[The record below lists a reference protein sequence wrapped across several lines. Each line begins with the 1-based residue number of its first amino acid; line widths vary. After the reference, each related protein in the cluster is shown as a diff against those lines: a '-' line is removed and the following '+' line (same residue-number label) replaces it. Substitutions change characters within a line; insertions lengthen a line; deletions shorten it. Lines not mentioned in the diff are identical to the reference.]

1 MCRSPWS
8 NKYDPPLDDGT
19 VPSGRLRKLEMDAN
33 QAFDTY
39 REMYFES
46 GICSVYVWD
55 LDHGFAIVVL
65 IKKGW
70 LPLGK
75 RVGRGGEGKR
85 VGRLVVR
92 EERGQG
98 RGGERSGRACGEGGE
113 WAGEERGKEWEGL

>member
-70 LPLGK
+70 LLLGK
-75 RVGRGGEGKR
+75 RGVRGGEGKG
-85 VGRLVVR
+85 VGGLVVR

-98 RGGERSGRACGEGGE
+98 RGGERSGRACSEEGEGSGE
-113 WAGEERGKEWEGL
+113 GRGKEWEGL

>member
-75 RVGRGGEGKR
+75 RGGKGGEGKG
-85 VGRLVVR
+85 VGGLVVR

-98 RGGERSGRACGEGGE
+98 RGGEG
-113 WAGEERGKEWEGL
+113 RGKEWEGL

>member
-19 VPSGRLRKLEMDAN
+19 VPSGRLRKLEVDAN

-65 IKKGW
+65 IKKGGP
-70 LPLGK
+70 PLG
-75 RVGRGGEGKR
+75 RRGVGGYVVRGRG
-85 VGRLVVR
+85 VGGCVVR
-92 EERGQG
+92 G
-98 RGGERSGRACGEGGE
+98 RGVGGCVVRGRGVGGCVV
-113 WAGEERGKEWEGL
+113 RGRGWEDV

>member
-19 VPSGRLRKLEMDAN
+19 VPSGRLRKLEVDAN

-65 IKKGW
+65 IKKGES
-70 LPLGK
+70 LGMGGEEG
-75 RVGRGGEGKR
+75 REGGRGGRERGWEGR
-85 VGRLVVR
+85 IGMGGEEEGREGWGVGREGRVW
-92 EERGQG
+92 RG
-98 RGGERSGRACGEGGE
+98 
-113 WAGEERGKEWEGL
+113 

>member
-1 MCRSPWS
+1 MTSHICRSPWS

-70 LPLGK
+70 LSLGK
-75 RVGRGGEGKR
+75 RGGRGGER
-85 VGRLVVR
+85 
-92 EERGQG
+92 RGG
-98 RGGERSGRACGEGGE
+98 RGGERSGKAFSEGGRGCMNSKGK
-113 WAGEERGKEWEGL
+113 WNGELGSGRGS

>member
-70 LPLGK
+70 LPLGT
-75 RVGRGGEGKR
+75 RVGRGGEGKG
-85 VGRLVVR
+85 VGGLVVR

-98 RGGERSGRACGEGGE
+98 REGERSGKACSEGGE
-113 WAGEERGKEWEGL
+113 DA